1 MSAVLERTI
10 DALYREEERTQ
21 NPSKLRLVTENDN
34 REKNKKESTLTLLL
48 EDAGPAAN
56 DDRELKPEET
66 SIEYGF
72 PEELLMQGLY
82 GESLHYQMS
91 GPYQVQKP
99 IYAADGED
107 EEKPQGWI
115 LEKQEAE
122 TMTREE
128 AEEAIAEVQYAA
140 AGGIPGEVD
149 SRTRERLATYFLFDP
164 SLARLM
170 VRSHWVTDEVDYSK
184 KF

>member
-10 DALYREEERTQ
+10 DTLYREEERTHNQ
-21 NPSKLRLVTENDN
+21 SKLRIVIENDN
-34 REKNKKESTLTLLL
+34 REKEKTESTLTLLL
-48 EDAGPAAN
+48 EDVGPAAN
-56 DDRELKPEET
+56 DDQELKPEEVG
-66 SIEYGF
+66 IEYGL
-72 PEELLMQGLY
+72 PEELLMQGLC
-82 GESLHYQMS
+82 GESLHYQMLGS
-91 GPYQVQKP
+91 YQVQKP
-99 IYAADGED
+99 IYPADGEN

-149 SRTRERLATYFLFDP
+149 SRTRERLATYFLFDH

-170 VRSHWVTDEVDYSK
+170 VRSHWVTDEV
-184 KF
+184 